1 MATGALVEEVATN
14 LEEVAEVTRT
24 INAAVVGSF
33 MGGTWFGMAVGGIL
47 GYRLGVRRTK
57 VKAMEEAE
65 AEIDEMRE
73 EFRRRDLARQ
83 NDFEKNLRGEEDKSE
98 YEGVVLGY
106 GGAGAPGLVDYTN
119 PEGRLRAPVP
129 VQPARPVDPRSAGPD
144 PSVSPEEVD
153 RTGGWNYQD
162 EFANRR
168 AGKPYVIHEDEF
180 TNDNLPQHSVTT
192 YTYYQVDGVL
202 ADEDGSRLTDVQE
215 TIGNALNRF
224 GHGTSDPNVVFV
236 RNDALQLQIEITR
249 LPNESYEQ
257 RVEGLQHDKA

>member
-83 NDFEKNLRGEEDKSE
+83 GEADKVRLGEDTKE
-98 YEGVVLGY
+98 YESEVKEYGGGVV
-106 GGAGAPGLVDYTN
+106 PGLVDYTN
-119 PEGRLRAPVP
+119 PGARLRPPVP
-129 VQPARPVDPRSAGPD
+129 VDEARPLVTSTESFGGVRDETID
-144 PSVSPEEVD
+144 
-153 RTGGWNYQD
+153 GWNYAD

-168 AGKPYVIHEDEF
+168 PGKPYVIHEDEF

-215 TIGNALNRF
+215 TVGNALNRF
-224 GHGTSDPNVVFV
+224 GHGTGDPNVVFV

-249 LPNESYEQ
+249 LPNESYEE

>member
-1 MATGALVEEVATN
+1 MATGALVEE
-14 LEEVAEVTRT
+14 
-24 INAAVVGSF
+24 
-33 MGGTWFGMAVGGIL
+33 MA
-47 GYRLGVRRTK
+47 
-57 VKAMEEAE
+57 
-65 AEIDEMRE
+65 IDEMRE

-83 NDFEKNLRGEEDKSE
+83 GEADKIRLREDVSDYESE
-98 YEGVVLGY
+98 VKEYGGGVV
-106 GGAGAPGLVDYTN
+106 PGVVDYTN
-119 PEGRLRAPVP
+119 PGGRLRAPVP
-129 VQPARPVDPRSAGPD
+129 VQPARSVDPRSAEPD
-144 PSVSPEEVD
+144 TSVSPEVD
-153 RTGGWNYQD
+153 ATVNGWNYQD

-215 TIGNALNRF
+215 TVGNALNRF

-257 RVEGLQHDKA
+257 SVEGLQHDKA